1 MFGRSWRIGK
11 IAGIPVNIDSSW
23 VWIAVLV
30 TWTLVGLFSNRF
42 FHLTT
47 GEALAYALAAAI
59 LFFFSVFL
67 HELAHAVAARLNGIE
82 VFGITLVVFGGF
94 TSARSDQK
102 GPGASF
108 VISAV
113 GPGTSLAIAGGSLGL
128 SGPLEG
134 PLGGVFWYLGS
145 VNAIMAVFNLLPGL
159 PLDGGRML
167 EAVVWRITRS
177 RERATRIAARAGVVV
192 ALLVIGLGVYEAAQT
207 RSLAGALWPILIGMF
222 LLQGAR
228 GSEQQITLRRRLQGA
243 TVAQAMG
250 PPPAAIPADLPLS
263 HALDRFANA
272 HGGEAFP
279 VIEDGGR
286 VIGVVTFEAA
296 RPIGMRDP
304 SRPVRDATIPLSEI
318 VTVHEDQPL
327 EDVAGRLA
335 SGAPALVLR
344 DDRLVGELSAAT
356 LSRWLELTH
365 G

>member
-1 MFGRSWRIGK
+1 VFGRSWRIGK
-11 IAGIPVNIDSSW
+11 IAGIPVNIDRSW

-30 TWTLVGLFSNRF
+30 TWTLVGWFSHRF
-42 FHLTT
+42 SHLST
-47 GEALAYALAAAI
+47 GEALAYALAAAA

-67 HELAHAVAARLNGIE
+67 HELAHALAARLNGIE
-82 VFGITLVVFGGF
+82 VYGITLVVFGGF

-113 GPGTSLAIAGGSLGL
+113 GPGTSLAIAGVSLSL
-128 SGPLEG
+128 SGLLEG
-134 PLGGVFWYLGS
+134 PLGYVFWSLGY
-145 VNAIMAVFNLLPGL
+145 VNAVMAVFNFLPGL

-167 EAVVWRITRS
+167 EAIVWGITGN
-177 RERATRIAARAGVVV
+177 RELATRIAARAGVVV
-192 ALLVIGLGVYEAAQT
+192 ALLVIGLGVYEAVET
-207 RSLAGALWPILIGMF
+207 GSLTGALLPILIGMF

-228 GSEQQITLRRRLQGA
+228 GSEQQIALRRRLRGA
-243 TVAQAMG
+243 TVAQAMD
-250 PPPAAIPADLPLS
+250 PPPPAIPADLPLS

-272 HGGEAFP
+272 RDGEAFP

-286 VIGVVTFEAA
+286 VIGIVTFESA

-304 SRPVRDATIPLSEI
+304 SRPVRDATIPLSEFVI
-318 VTVHEDQPL
+318 AQEDQPL

-344 DDRLVGELSAAT
+344 DERLVGELSAAS
-356 LSRWLELTH
+356 LSRWLELAP